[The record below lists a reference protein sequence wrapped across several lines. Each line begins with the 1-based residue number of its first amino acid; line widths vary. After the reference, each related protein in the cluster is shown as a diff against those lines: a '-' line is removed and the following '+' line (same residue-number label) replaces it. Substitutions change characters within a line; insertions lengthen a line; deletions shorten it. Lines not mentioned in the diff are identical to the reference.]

1 MKENKSIVP
10 DQILMSRIY
19 MLRGQSVMMDRD
31 LAELYGVQAKRL
43 REQVRRN
50 AERFPEKFMFRL
62 TDEEVELMVTQNAAP
77 SKQHFG
83 GSLPF
88 AFTEHGVLMLASVL
102 RSGRA
107 VQMSIRIIEVFV
119 KMREMIMMHADLFT
133 KLKDIEQH
141 VATHDEHIIVLFEH
155 LKRLLDEND
164 KRKKHENRRLIGF
177 ENKVKKQE
185 VS

>member
-1 MKENKSIVP
+1 
-10 DQILMSRIY
+10 
-19 MLRGQSVMMDRD
+19 
-31 LAELYGVQAKRL
+31 
-43 REQVRRN
+43 
-50 AERFPEKFMFRL
+50 
-62 TDEEVELMVTQNAAP
+62 
-77 SKQHFG
+77 
-83 GSLPF
+83 
-88 AFTEHGVLMLASVL
+88 
-102 RSGRA
+102 
-107 VQMSIRIIEVFV
+107 MSIRIIEVFV